1 MTKTTIAQHIDMILQ
16 KRQPAISKITQSQNA
31 IQSLTDSLTEMAEL
45 RNKFISNSS
54 DTDSRGGGNIW
65 QSLDLNPTLEAL
77 ETAHHDLERLKER
90 FNRKTLRIGVAGQA
104 RQGKSQLLQ
113 SLTGLSAREIPTSS
127 GGFTTG
133 ARSLIYHHDSPETY
147 AVVSFYSV
155 ADFLK
160 EIIAPYYQQ
169 LGLGEA
175 PATLE
180 PFRKTTLPIKPSGG
194 GEEVA
199 LLNQLQEY
207 QTHLSDYEKLLGA
220 EDRRIGREDI
230 LGYVSQHN
238 LNPDGVE
245 KYQSYRAVRLVQIYT
260 RFPKT
265 EVKAIALADLPGI
278 DQIRAGEAERLIKTL
293 AQDVDILLFVK
304 LPPDT
309 GDAWKQPDIRL
320 YKLAQTA
327 LAPID
332 LKQCSFMV
340 LNRHS
345 DGKRDALCQ
354 TMQQEAQHHGI
365 YTSEVV
371 IANCMDANEA
381 QEKVL
386 LPVLEYMASHIET
399 IDENY
404 LLAKR
409 AQLDKL
415 RNDISQALQQ
425 IGDTLQQA
433 GISKGAARQFSLIFK
448 RFKATENE
456 LGTYVHELK
465 QKRKDPDESL
475 QAALNAALTAAK
487 TDNALPTIDQLV
499 ADHVQEQDWRGIFGN
514 KMHLMRN
521 KLTSHFQAL
530 DDSLRQSVEDM
541 KSRIVTILRDGGLAQ
556 LSPER
561 TDSRFLKILLDKL
574 DKDEFPELHQGFY
587 DLVEFQLLFRGLF
600 QHRLRDSLNDLYP
613 DDTKFPLPGSSNEP
627 ISDMAPEVVLGELK
641 KAIDST
647 LYEVENALSPLL
659 SDPSMARHAIVEEFR
674 DRIWKASDAS
684 EQWHIFLN
692 ERKEELWPEQ
702 FKWQEL
708 LAQANKKLAQL
719 TLA

>member
-1 MTKTTIAQHIDMILQ
+1 MTTAQIPNQ
-16 KRQPAISKITQSQNA
+16 AW
-31 IQSLTDSLTEMAEL
+31 
-45 RNKFISNSS
+45 
-54 DTDSRGGGNIW
+54 GGGNIW
-65 QSLDLNPTLEAL
+65 QSLELSPTLEAL
-77 ETAHHDLERLKER
+77 EIAHHDLERLKER

-113 SLTGLSAREIPTSS
+113 SLTGLSPREIPTSS

-169 LGLGEA
+169 LGLGET
-175 PATLE
+175 PTTLE
-180 PFRKTTLPIKPSGG
+180 PFRKTTLPKASGG
-194 GEEVA
+194 GEKTA
-199 LLNQLQEY
+199 LSSQLHDY

-238 LNPDGVE
+238 PDPSSDE

-265 EVKAIALADLPGI
+265 EVNAIALADLPGLDEI
-278 DQIRAGEAERLIKTL
+278 KAGEAERLIKTL

-309 GDAWKQPDIRL
+309 GDAWKQPDMRL

-354 TMQQEAQHHGI
+354 TMQQEAEHHGI

-386 LPVLEYMASHIET
+386 LPVLAYMASHIET

-409 AQLDKL
+409 QQLDTL
-415 RNDISQALQQ
+415 SAEIGQVLLQ
-425 IGDTLQQA
+425 IGDTLQKTGIGKSQA
-433 GISKGAARQFSLIFK
+433 KTFSMIFK
-448 RFKATENE
+448 RFEATENK
-456 LGTYVHELK
+456 LGIYVNELK
-465 QKRKDPDESL
+465 QRRDEPDDDL
-475 QAALNAALTAAK
+475 KQALDEALHAAK
-487 TDNALPTIDQLV
+487 IDNALPSVEELEAT
-499 ADHVQEQDWRGIFGN
+499 HMQEQDWRVIFGQ

-521 KLTSHFQAL
+521 KLTSHFQKL
-530 DDSLRQSVEDM
+530 DDSLRDSVEAM
-541 KSRIVTILRDGGLAQ
+541 KSLIVAILRDGGLAQ
-556 LSPER
+556 LSPECS
-561 TDSRFLKILLDKL
+561 DSGFLKAVLQELDKS
-574 DKDEFPELHQGFY
+574 EFPELYQGFY

-600 QHRLRDSLNDLYP
+600 QHRLRDSLKNLYQNECE
-613 DDTKFPLPGSSNEP
+613 FGLPGGDQN
-627 ISDMAPEVVLGELK
+627 IA
-641 KAIDST
+641 AIPAETVRGLLENNLEST
-647 LYEVENALSPLL
+647 LYAVENALRPLL
-659 SDPSMARHAIVEEFR
+659 KEPGMARHAIIEEFR
-674 DRIWKASDAS
+674 DRIWKASNAS
-684 EQWHIFLN
+684 EQWRVFLD
-692 ERKEELWPEQ
+692 ERKDRLWPEQ

-708 LAQANKKLAQL
+708 LAQADKKLTQL